1 MKKQYRLA
9 TFALSAC
16 LLMACGARET
26 NATQNSEAES
36 QTENTSNI
44 DTKIDETETSGALTE
59 SESRET
65 PIAPKEITIDFTG
78 VSEFH
83 PEGTA
88 AQPYSLEILS
98 ETYNNIT
105 FADEWYNA
113 TEDVSLPMIGENWD
127 CFYDENYTYQW
138 DYTYQW
144 EDGKLSIFDGEN
156 CLYVL
161 EYPTDKWYV
170 NGNNACLENG
180 IFYGASV
187 MNGYAQPDSCF
198 MFAYDLE
205 NEKLLWRSADQT
217 YNSMNFLVKGDVIFC
232 GYGFTA
238 EDDYLYQLD
247 KNTGEVIDRL
257 PLKKMPDLMAEK
269 DDRLYVHTYSY
280 DYVIEI
286 GNHTEI
292 NQIYL
297 NAVEELENTDI
308 CQTEIIV
315 MLIMV
320 LVLKNKKELAYPN
333 EFVIYDI
340 NDDGIDELLI
350 GVEGTCNSDSAQYIY
365 RFSEKKEE
373 FELLFDYY
381 YGCRFYE
388 NGLIYAPAS
397 HSGYT
402 YNDDFWPYEVYRY
415 NEMENMYECIASV
428 EELDLNAC
436 PEYKDNFPFKDDKD
450 GDKKI
455 YFVRFYEDSLRLD
468 EGEYNDWKEKLF
480 ESDLFELNWHTLS

>member
-1 MKKQYRLA
+1 MSEKYK
-9 TFALSAC
+9 LSIMVLTAC
-16 LLMACGARET
+16 MLTGCGAGET
-26 NATQNSEAES
+26 VATEDVASESQSVANTEAITIDTQETFSVSAES
-36 QTENTSNI
+36 SSQEATV
-44 DTKIDETETSGALTE
+44 
-59 SESRET
+59 
-65 PIAPKEITIDFTG
+65 APKEILIDFTG

-88 AQPYSLEILS
+88 AQPYSMEILS

-113 TEDVSLPMIGENWD
+113 SEDVSLPMIGENWD

-138 DYTYQW
+138 D
-144 EDGKLSIFDGEN
+144 DGKLSIFDGEN
-156 CLYVL
+156 SLFVL

-170 NGNNACLENG
+170 NGNNACIENG

-187 MNGYAQPDSCF
+187 MNGYAQPDTCF

-257 PLKKMPDLMAEK
+257 PLKKMPDLMAVK

-280 DYVIEI
+280 DYVIGI
-286 GNHTEI
+286 GSYSEI
-292 NQIYL
+292 NQTYL
-297 NAVEELENTDI
+297 NAVEKLENTGYLPNGDY
-308 CQTEIIV
+308 CYVDNGTGFEKQ
-315 MLIMV
+315 
-320 LVLKNKKELAYPN
+320 KELAYPN

-350 GVEGTCNSDSAQYIY
+350 GIEGTCNSDSAQYIY

-450 GDKKI
+450 GDKK
-455 YFVRFYEDSLRLD
+455 YTLCDFMKTLFV
-468 EGEYNDWKEKLF
+468 
-480 ESDLFELNWHTLS
+480 

>member
-1 MKKQYRLA
+1 MVL
-9 TFALSAC
+9 TAC
-16 LLMACGARET
+16 LLTGCGVGET
-26 NATQNSEAES
+26 VATEDVASESQSVANTEAITIDTPETFSVSAES
-36 QTENTSNI
+36 SSQEATV
-44 DTKIDETETSGALTE
+44 
-59 SESRET
+59 
-65 PIAPKEITIDFTG
+65 APKEILIDFTG
-78 VSEFH
+78 ISEFH

-113 TEDVSLPMIGENWD
+113 SEDISLPMIGENWD

-257 PLKKMPDLMAEK
+257 PLKKMPDLMAVK

-280 DYVIEI
+280 DYVIEV
-286 GNHTEI
+286 
-292 NQIYL
+292 Q
-297 NAVEELENTDI
+297 
-308 CQTEIIV
+308 
-315 MLIMV
+315 
-320 LVLKNKKELAYPN
+320 
-333 EFVIYDI
+333 
-340 NDDGIDELLI
+340 
-350 GVEGTCNSDSAQYIY
+350 
-365 RFSEKKEE
+365 
-373 FELLFDYY
+373 
-381 YGCRFYE
+381 
-388 NGLIYAPAS
+388 
-397 HSGYT
+397 
-402 YNDDFWPYEVYRY
+402 
-415 NEMENMYECIASV
+415 
-428 EELDLNAC
+428 
-436 PEYKDNFPFKDDKD
+436 
-450 GDKKI
+450 
-455 YFVRFYEDSLRLD
+455 
-468 EGEYNDWKEKLF
+468 
-480 ESDLFELNWHTLS
+480 

>member
-1 MKKQYRLA
+1 MSEKYK
-9 TFALSAC
+9 LSIMVLTAC
-16 LLMACGARET
+16 LLTGCGVGET
-26 NATQNSEAES
+26 VATEDVASESQSVANTEAITIDTPETFSVSAES
-36 QTENTSNI
+36 SSQEATV
-44 DTKIDETETSGALTE
+44 
-59 SESRET
+59 
-65 PIAPKEITIDFTG
+65 APKEILIDFTG
-78 VSEFH
+78 ISEFH

-286 GNHTEI
+286 
-292 NQIYL
+292 
-297 NAVEELENTDI
+297 
-308 CQTEIIV
+308 
-315 MLIMV
+315 
-320 LVLKNKKELAYPN
+320 
-333 EFVIYDI
+333 F
-340 NDDGIDELLI
+340 
-350 GVEGTCNSDSAQYIY
+350 
-365 RFSEKKEE
+365 
-373 FELLFDYY
+373 
-381 YGCRFYE
+381 
-388 NGLIYAPAS
+388 
-397 HSGYT
+397 
-402 YNDDFWPYEVYRY
+402 
-415 NEMENMYECIASV
+415 
-428 EELDLNAC
+428 
-436 PEYKDNFPFKDDKD
+436 
-450 GDKKI
+450 
-455 YFVRFYEDSLRLD
+455 
-468 EGEYNDWKEKLF
+468 
-480 ESDLFELNWHTLS
+480 